1 MYIAKLRDRLENL
14 KGETKICKDLLEAEQ
29 MKLLQTLSNDLQL
42 KINFIDPDI
51 SGEPEN
57 LSPGT

>member
-1 MYIAKLRDRLENL
+1 MLSGISRQKKTVMYIAKLRDR
-14 KGETKICKDLLEAEQ
+14 LEAEQ